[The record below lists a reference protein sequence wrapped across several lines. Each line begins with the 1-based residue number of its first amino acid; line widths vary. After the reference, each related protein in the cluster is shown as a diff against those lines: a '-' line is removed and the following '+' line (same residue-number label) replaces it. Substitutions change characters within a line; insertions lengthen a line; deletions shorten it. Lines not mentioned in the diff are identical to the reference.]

1 MHYFKTLVITIL
13 FSSCVFGQNNTKKI
27 FVKSID
33 TSINID
39 GNLDESVWKTAKT
52 STDFFEYFP
61 SDSITAQQQSEI
73 KMLFDSK
80 NLYVGIKVNAPNND
94 FIVPS
99 LRRDFSAG
107 GNDSM
112 TLIFDTFNDGTNAF
126 IFGSNPAG
134 VQREMLLSNG
144 GANPRDFNMVWDT
157 KWLCESQIGP
167 NFYTTEWAIPL
178 SAFKFK
184 EGETQWRFN
193 AYHFDTQYNEINT
206 WVDIPQNQFIFN
218 MAYMGDMIF
227 EHPLGK
233 VKTPVSVIPYINGF
247 VGEDYIDNTQVKDFK
262 FGGDAKFTIAN
273 SINVDLT
280 VNPDFSQVEVD
291 QQITNLSR
299 FEISLP
305 ERRQFFIDNGDLFDN
320 LGNRRDANPFFSRRI
335 GIATDKDGN
344 TIENKITAGVKL
356 SGKLNKNLRI
366 GFLNMQTDKD
376 IENEIAASNNTV
388 LTFQQKL
395 FKRSNLNIMFIN
407 KQATADYDF
416 LENTNRYN
424 RVIGLDYNLASEDNT
439 WIGNYYLHKSFS
451 PDNNDHSLSAGA
463 STTFSNRNWNI
474 RLSGVYLGEN
484 FRSDLGFIRR
494 TDIVKMNPGFEYT
507 FRPNNKVVQRHGL
520 EFIPIVLWRPSLDMQ
535 LSDYLLIS
543 RYYMSFQNNSEFHT
557 ELRNEYTY
565 LYDTFDPTG
574 SDDGNPLPAQVG
586 YYYNSVELRYES
598 DRRKTLAFEV
608 IPSYGG
614 FYNGTKFS
622 FEGSLSLRLQPHFR
636 TSMQVNYDQINL
648 APGYPDANI
657 WLVGPRF
664 DVTINKSLFWST
676 FVQYSNQRE
685 NLSINSRL
693 QWRFAPLSDLFLVY
707 NDNYNTTN
715 PFIPKVRSLNLKLT
729 YWLNI

>member
-1 MHYFKTLVITIL
+1 MQFKLSLLSFFTFVSL
-13 FSSCVFGQNNTKKI
+13 FSQTIEKKI
-27 FVKSID
+27 YVSLIESKV
-33 TSINID
+33 TID
-39 GNLDESVWKTAKT
+39 GNLDEDAWNKAKP
-52 STDFFEYFP
+52 SSDFFEYFP
-61 SDSITAQQQSEI
+61 SDSIPAQQQSEI

-80 NLYVGIKVNAPNND
+80 YLYVGIKVNALDND
-94 FIVPS
+94 FIIPS

-144 GANPRDFNMVWDT
+144 GSNPRDFNMAWDT

-167 NFYTTEWAIPL
+167 NYYTTEWAIPL

-193 AYHFDTQYNEINT
+193 AYHFDTQFNEINT

-227 EHPLGK
+227 ERPLGK
-233 VKTPVSVIPYINGF
+233 VKTPISLIPYVNAFQGK
-247 VGEDYIDNTQVKDFK
+247 DYTDNTEVNDFK

-273 SINVDLT
+273 SLNVDLT

-335 GIATDKDGN
+335 GIASDKDGN
-344 TIENKITAGVKL
+344 TIENRINAGVKL
-356 SGKLNKNLRI
+356 SGKINKDLRI
-366 GFLNMQTDKD
+366 GFLNMQTDED
-376 IENEIAASNNTV
+376 VSNEIAASNNTV
-388 LTFQQKL
+388 LTLQQKL

-416 LENTNRYN
+416 LEQTNRYN

-451 PDNNDHSLSAGA
+451 PDKNEHSLSAGA
-463 STTFSNRNWNI
+463 STTFSDRNWNI
-474 RLSGVYLGEN
+474 RLSGVYIGEN

-494 TDIVKMNPGFEYT
+494 TDIIKMNPGFEYT
-507 FRPNNKVVQRHGL
+507 FRPNNKIIQRHGL
-520 EFIPIVLWRPSLDMQ
+520 EFIPIILWRPSLNMQ
-535 LSDYLLIS
+535 RSDYLLIS
-543 RYYMSFQNNSEFHT
+543 RYNINFQNNSQFST
-557 ELRNEYTY
+557 ELKNEYTY
-565 LYDTFDPTG
+565 LFDTFDPTDSENG
-574 SDDGNPLPAQVG
+574 KPLPSDTG
-586 YYYNSVELRYES
+586 YHYNTLELQYES
-598 DRRKTLAFEV
+598 DRRKTISYELT
-608 IPSYGG
+608 PSYGG

-622 FEGSLSLRLQPHFR
+622 FEGQVSVRLQPYFR
-636 TSMQVNYDQINL
+636 ASMQLNYDQIDL
-648 APGYPDANI
+648 APTYPDAKI
-657 WLVGPRF
+657 LLLGPRF
-664 DVTINKSLFWST
+664 DITLNKKLFWST
-676 FVQYSNQRE
+676 FIQYSNQRE

-715 PFIPKVRSLNLKLT
+715 PFIPKVRSFNLKLT